1 MLDFG
6 KNLNKKTGGIMRG
19 RPPKL
24 IYFVAVDWFFCSHFI
39 DRAKAAQRAGF
50 NVVVLTT
57 IDRHRAEIESAGFRV
72 IELKIDRKSL
82 SLVSAFQ
89 AVTKL
94 IHVFRK
100 ERPDILHQVAIK
112 PILLGGFAAR
122 ITKVGKVV
130 NAVVGGGYTFT
141 SRSPLMLVLRPFIKL
156 ALRLLLNPSNSRV
169 IFENKDDL
177 ASFVSARSVRPEA
190 AVLIRG
196 AGVNVDFYS
205 PRLSAN
211 DVPLVVVPARL
222 LWDKGLGEFVAAARW
237 LRSKGVV
244 ARFAVVGG
252 EDVGNRASIPS
263 AVLEQWRTDGDV
275 ELWGFRSNMPQ
286 VFAEADIVCLP
297 SYREG
302 LPKALLEGMAAGLP
316 CVTTDVPGCS
326 EAVRDGENGLLVP
339 PRDHEALARALDRL
353 IQDSELRTQMG
364 KRGRNMA
371 ITEFATQIVCQ
382 QTLQVYEYLLQ
393 S

>member
-6 KNLNKKTGGIMRG
+6 KNLSQKTSGAMRG
-19 RPPKL
+19 RLPKL

-50 NVVVLTT
+50 DVVVLTT
-57 IDRHRAEIESAGFRV
+57 IDRYRAEIESAGFRV

-89 AVTKL
+89 AIAKL
-94 IHVFRK
+94 IHIFRK
-100 ERPDILHQVAIK
+100 ERPEILHQVAIK

-130 NAVVGGGYTFT
+130 NAMVGGGYAFT
-141 SRSPLMLVLRPFIKL
+141 SKSPLMLLLRPFIKL

-196 AGVNVDFYS
+196 AGVNVEFYS
-205 PRLSAN
+205 PRLSSN
-211 DVPLVVVPARL
+211 DIPLIVVPARL
-222 LWDKGLGEFVAAARW
+222 LWDKGLGEFVAGARL

-275 ELWGFRSNMPQ
+275 ELWGFRSNMPE

-316 CVTTDVPGCS
+316 CVTTDVPGCR

-339 PRDHEALARALDRL
+339 PRDHEALAKALDRL

-364 KRGRNMA
+364 ICGRNMA

-382 QTLQVYEYLLQ
+382 QTLQVYEDLLQ

>member
-1 MLDFG
+1 MLDVRN
-6 KNLNKKTGGIMRG
+6 NLSQKARDAMRG

-24 IYFVAVDWFFCSHFI
+24 IYFVAVDWFFCSHFV
-39 DRAKAAQRAGF
+39 DRAKAAREAGF
-50 NVVVLTT
+50 DVVVLTA

-72 IELKIDRKSL
+72 IELRIDRKSL
-82 SLVSAFQ
+82 NLISAFQ
-89 AVTKL
+89 AIAKL
-94 IHVFRK
+94 IHIFRK

-130 NAVVGGGYTFT
+130 NAVVGGGYAFT
-141 SRSPLMLVLRPFIKL
+141 SRSPLILLLRPFIKL
-156 ALRLLLNPSNSRV
+156 ALRLLLNPTNGRV

-177 ASFVSARSVRPEA
+177 DSFVSARSVRPGA
-190 AVLIRG
+190 GVLIRG

-205 PRLSAN
+205 PRLNSN
-211 DVPLVVVPARL
+211 VVPLVVVPARL

-237 LRSKGVV
+237 LHRKGVV
-244 ARFAVVGG
+244 ARFAIVGG

-263 AVLEQWRTDGDV
+263 AVLEKWRAEGDI

-316 CVTTDVPGCS
+316 CVTTDVPGCR
-326 EAVRDGENGLLVP
+326 EAVREGENGLLVP
-339 PRDHEALARALDRL
+339 PRDHEALARALNRL
-353 IQDSELRTQMG
+353 IQDSELRSQMG

-371 ITEFATQIVCQ
+371 IAEFATQIVCQ
-382 QTLQVYEYLLQ
+382 QTLQVYEDLLQ

>member
-1 MLDFG
+1 MLDVRN
-6 KNLNKKTGGIMRG
+6 NLSPKARETAHG

-50 NVVVLTT
+50 DVVVLTS

-72 IELKIDRKSL
+72 IELRIDRKSL
-82 SLVSAFQ
+82 SLISAFQ
-89 AVTKL
+89 TIAKL
-94 IHVFRK
+94 MHIFRD

-122 ITKVGKVV
+122 ITKIGKVV
-130 NAVVGGGYTFT
+130 NAVVGGGYAFT
-141 SRSPLMLVLRPFIKL
+141 SRSPLMLLLRPFIKL
-156 ALRLLLNPSNSRV
+156 ALGLLLNPPNSRV
-169 IFENKDDL
+169 IFENKDDIT
-177 ASFVSARSVRPEA
+177 SFVSARSVRPEA

-196 AGVNVDFYS
+196 AGINIDFYS

-211 DVPLVVVPARL
+211 DIPRVIVPARL
-222 LWDKGLGEFVAAARW
+222 LWDKGLGEFVDAARL

-275 ELWGFRSNMPQ
+275 ELWGFRSNMPE

-316 CVTTDVPGCS
+316 CVTTDVPGCR

-339 PRDHEALARALDRL
+339 PRDHEALAKALDRL

-364 KRGRNMA
+364 IRGRNMA
-371 ITEFATQIVCQ
+371 ITEFATEIVCH
-382 QTLQVYEYLLQ
+382 QTLQVYEDLLQ

>member
-1 MLDFG
+1 
-6 KNLNKKTGGIMRG
+6 MRG

-50 NVVVLTT
+50 NVVVLTA
-57 IDRHRAEIESAGFRV
+57 IDRHRAEIESAGFRI

-89 AVTKL
+89 AITKL
-94 IHVFRK
+94 IHILRK

-122 ITKVGKVV
+122 ITRVSKVV
-130 NAVVGGGYTFT
+130 NAVVGGGYAFT
-141 SRSPLMLVLRPFIKL
+141 SSSPLMLLLRPFIKL
-156 ALRLLLNPSNSRV
+156 ALGLLLNPSNSRV

-196 AGVNVDFYS
+196 AGVNVELYY
-205 PRLSAN
+205 PRLHTN
-211 DVPLVVVPARL
+211 EVPLVVIPARL

-237 LRSKGVV
+237 LNRKGAI
-244 ARFAVVGG
+244 ARFVIVGG
-252 EDVGNRASIPS
+252 EDAGNRASISS
-263 AVLEQWRTDGDV
+263 AVLEQWKTDGDV
-275 ELWGFRSNMPQ
+275 ELWGFRSNMQQ

-316 CVTTDVPGCS
+316 CVTTDVPGCR
-326 EAVRDGENGLLVP
+326 EAVVDGKNGLLVP
-339 PRDHEALARALDRL
+339 PRDHHALANALHRL
-353 IQDSELRTQMG
+353 IVSPELRLQMG
-364 KRGRNMA
+364 QCGRKMA
-371 ITEFATQIVCQ
+371 SEEFSSSIVCQ
-382 QTLQVYEYLLQ
+382 QTLRVYEELLQ